1 MASDG
6 RIREIQRLYPLLYFA
21 AHRDHTRADGLSES
35 ELRLL
40 HHIEADPG
48 TFAAALGRHLGL
60 SRSRLSEA
68 LEALERKGLID
79 RERDTDG
86 RKRISL
92 TARGR
97 AAITSSDGLDSAT
110 IGAILDQLDDADQ
123 ERVLEAFRL
132 IARSIRRRQQ

>member
-1 MASDG
+1 MASDD

-21 AHRDHTRADGLSES
+21 AHRDHTRDDGLSES
-35 ELRLL
+35 ALRLL

-68 LEALERKGLID
+68 LDALECDGLIE
-79 RERDTDG
+79 REPDAGG
-86 RKRISL
+86 RKRIRL

-97 AAITSSDGLDSAT
+97 EAVTSSDGLDPAS
-110 IGAILDQLDDADQ
+110 IGAILDRLSEREQ
-123 ERVLEAFRL
+123 ERVIEALKL
-132 IARSIRRRQQ
+132 IARATRELQQ